1 MMKRFLTKLLKNKVF
16 LYMISRYA
24 TYALQFITTLMIAV
38 KLGPTDFG
46 IWSFVLLVVGF
57 FNIIDFGIANSINV
71 ILVHDKENEEL
82 CAKHIKSVIII
93 NAVISII
100 VLLLFIAVSF
110 IDVPLLE
117 KYHADLYYIYIL
129 LIVVFFYFN
138 KSFASIYRVKNRLLE
153 VALYQSTAP
162 VLLFLSVILIS
173 GPALI
178 NYLVGSYVV
187 GYFIVLLIFILG
199 EPVVVHGRL
208 SIADIRYV
216 SGKGFWLF
224 MYNSAFY
231 LILYLTSVFV
241 SAYYTVDEFGKF
253 NFSVTLSN
261 AIVLLI
267 DAFGFI
273 IFPKMID
280 RFSGKD
286 FPEVQRVIDSVR
298 LNYTTLV
305 CLLIYIAL
313 PFFYIF
319 PLVINKYEDTGLS
332 LCFAALSFMPYT
344 AAFGIN
350 TFLIAQ
356 NQEKKL
362 SVVSTICL
370 LFSICSSLI
379 FIKVFHTAYSL
390 AFISILFSYALYTTL
405 CSFCQFKYMG
415 KKMSVLDHVLY
426 VFPIRQLVPFVLA
439 VVAVYFSFT
448 LKKPV
453 FLFIPLFLF
462 IFMNYSQLK
471 EVGRSIKSVVYH
483 PNIVDL

>member
-1 MMKRFLTKLLKNKVF
+1 
-16 LYMISRYA
+16 MISRYA

-38 KLGPTDFG
+38 KLGPTEFG

-57 FNIIDFGIANSINV
+57 FNIIDFGISNSINV
-71 ILVHDKENEEL
+71 ILVHDKENKEL
-82 CAKHIKSVIII
+82 CATHIKSVIII
-93 NAVISII
+93 NAIISLI
-100 VLLLFIAVSF
+100 VLLLFIAVCY

-117 KYHADLYYIYIL
+117 KYHADLYYVYIL

-162 VLLFLSVILIS
+162 ILLFLSVVLIS
-173 GPALI
+173 GPTLI
-178 NYLVGSYVV
+178 NYLVGSYVI

-199 EPVVVHGRL
+199 GQVIVNGRL
-208 SIADIRYV
+208 SIKDIRYV

-273 IFPKMID
+273 IFPKMVD
-280 RFSGKD
+280 RLSGND
-286 FPEVQRVIDSVR
+286 YPSVQKVIDAVR
-298 LNYTTLV
+298 LNYTTMI
-305 CLLIYIAL
+305 CSLIYLAL
-313 PFFYIF
+313 PVFYFFCM
-319 PLVINKYEDTGLS
+319 LMRKYEDTGMS
-332 LCFAALSFMPYT
+332 LCFAALSLLPYA

-356 NQEKKL
+356 NQEKRL
-362 SVVSTICL
+362 SVLSSICL
-370 LFSICSSLI
+370 IFNLGLTILLI
-379 FIKVFHTAYSL
+379 G
-390 AFISILFSYALYTTL
+390 ILHVDYALTFLSVLISYMLYTLL
-405 CSFCQFKYMG
+405 CAYLQFKRMG
-415 KKMSVLDHVLY
+415 DRPSFMGLLFY
-426 VFPIRQLVPFVLA
+426 AFPLRQLIPFVVA
-439 VVAVYFSFT
+439 IIVVYISFT
-448 LKKPV
+448 LQMPV
-453 FLFIPLFLF
+453 LLFLPLIVF
-462 IFMNYSQLK
+462 SLMNTKQFV
-471 EVGRSIKSVVYH
+471 EVIGSIRSIVNS

>member
-1 MMKRFLTKLLKNKVF
+1 MV
-16 LYMISRYA
+16 SRYA

-71 ILVHDKENEEL
+71 ILVHDKENKEL
-82 CAKHIKSVIII
+82 CATHIKSVIII
-93 NAVISII
+93 NAIISLI

-110 IDVPLLE
+110 IEVPLLE
-117 KYHADLYYIYIL
+117 KYHANLYYVYIL

-138 KSFASIYRVKNRLLE
+138 KSFASIYRIKNRLLE
-153 VALYQSTAP
+153 VALYQSTSP
-162 VLLFLSVILIS
+162 VLLFVSVILIS
-173 GPALI
+173 GPSLI

-199 EPVVVHGRL
+199 GQVVINGRL
-208 SIADIRYV
+208 SIKDIRYV

-273 IFPKMID
+273 IFPKMVD
-280 RFSGKD
+280 RLSGSD
-286 FPEVQRVIDSVR
+286 YLSVQRVIDAVR
-298 LNYTTLV
+298 LNYTTMI
-305 CLLIYIAL
+305 CSLIYLAL
-313 PFFYIF
+313 PIFYFFCMF
-319 PLVINKYEDTGLS
+319 MKKYEDTGMS
-332 LCFAALSFMPYT
+332 ICFAALSLLPYA

-356 NQEKKL
+356 NQEKRL
-362 SVVSTICL
+362 SVLSSICL
-370 LFSICSSLI
+370 VFNLGLTILL
-379 FIKVFHTAYSL
+379 IKVLHVDYAL
-390 AFISILFSYALYTTL
+390 AFLSVLTSYIIYTLL
-405 CSFCQFKYMG
+405 CAHLQYKRMG
-415 KKMSVLDHVLY
+415 KHTSVWGLLLY
-426 VFPIRQLVPFVLA
+426 AFPMRQLAPFVLA
-439 VVAVYFSFT
+439 IIVVYISYTQEIPVLLVLPLVVFSIMN
-448 LKKPV
+448 KKQFV
-453 FLFIPLFLF
+453 
-462 IFMNYSQLK
+462 
-471 EVGRSIKSVVYH
+471 EVVGSIRSIANS